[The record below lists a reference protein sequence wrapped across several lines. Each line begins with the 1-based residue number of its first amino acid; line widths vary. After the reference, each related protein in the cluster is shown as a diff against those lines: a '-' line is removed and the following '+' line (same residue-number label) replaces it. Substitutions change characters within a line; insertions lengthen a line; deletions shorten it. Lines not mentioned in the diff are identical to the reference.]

1 MDKQYSIVWTPHKWL
16 VICQVVSTFGI
27 RWDII
32 SVVKWRAE
40 PSSALRVLGSAS
52 LPAAVHVKQVN
63 LFYPLEDE
71 EKEGDG
77 NTAGPLSWVRL
88 PSTPRRTQ
96 DREAAPPPPEEPGSW
111 GRSEGRASGKA
122 RNLGQERAPSPAG
135 SILPPVHGVRLPGSE
150 VFAPPYAG
158 LEAPGLP
165 PRDTA
170 TSEASGEGLLG
181 RAGSTGCPRR

>member
-1 MDKQYSIVWTPHKWL
+1 MACHLSGCVHLWDTMGYYFSGEMEGGTLFCLESLGVCVAASSHSFEAGEFIL
-16 VICQVVSTFGI
+16 STGG
-27 RWDII
+27 RGERRGRKYCW
-32 SVVKWRAE
+32 A
-40 PSSALRVLGSAS
+40 PQLGEA
-52 LPAAVHVKQVN
+52 
-63 LFYPLEDE
+63 PLHSPENS
-71 EKEGDG
+71 GQR
-77 NTAGPLSWVRL
+77 SC
-88 PSTPRRTQ
+88 
-96 DREAAPPPPEEPGSW
+96 PPPPEEPGSW

-150 VFAPPYAG
+150 VFAPPHAG

-181 RAGSTGCPRR
+181 RAGSTGCPRH